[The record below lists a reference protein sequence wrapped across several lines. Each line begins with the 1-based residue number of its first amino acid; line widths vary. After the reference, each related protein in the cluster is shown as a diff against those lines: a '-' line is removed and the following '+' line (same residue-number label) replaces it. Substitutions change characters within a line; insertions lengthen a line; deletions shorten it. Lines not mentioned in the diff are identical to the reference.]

1 MATKKTISNSFVV
14 NTIEDG
20 ERGKVGR
27 FFYFAGDFD
36 SANNEKKFL
45 VNDAQAPFFKT
56 QIGDIDYYYVFNPTI
71 DDNVDHYYTMSEMWE
86 ASKYGFNNKPWD
98 IMTNDFKYLITEAL
112 FSSFAHLGSAII
124 KGDWMMSTNG
134 NVSGLNY
141 ISDDLITISHVGSNN
156 KEDVKPYTLFSEE
169 NPSNDGELIHNE
181 QPRTEGKNELEVKF
195 GANYTNQGLKNI
207 DLEVNKTY
215 CVQIRLHTHTEATD
229 YQLTIG
235 NTDVGSVR
243 TTQNAYET
251 KTLFFKVSNS
261 KDYEL
266 SIRTIPRGT
275 TTTGIKY
282 GSIGIDYWK
291 MSEASFAPSYAV
303 NLRTGMCLQ
312 GYGFSSGAIRRNKV
326 VINDFSYNHYTYKD
340 PTGSDTNSRVLDLD
354 KCGSYVELDGLYA
367 GLQLPLYC
375 KSINAT
381 DANRERARSFVG
393 TKLLIYIIN
402 DGGIYDY
409 FKNNEGEKVKQT
421 NAFLYKVAKVGGKT
435 KEYSQQFTTKIGTGT
450 IENPLE
456 YPQFVELECVTGT
469 DEDGEIIYWKVNT
482 IGKI

>member
-36 SANNEKKFL
+36 SKNNEKKFL

-86 ASKYGFNNKPWD
+86 ASKSNFNNKPWD

-134 NVSGLNY
+134 NVLGLNY

-169 NPSNDGELIHNE
+169 NPSNDGVLIHNE
-181 QPRTEGKNELEVKF
+181 QPRTEGKDELEVKF
-195 GANYTNQGLKNI
+195 GANYTNQFLKNI

-215 CVQIRLHTHTEATD
+215 CAQIRIRTNTQAKNYFLK
-229 YQLTIG
+229 IG
-235 NTDVGSVR
+235 ESDVGSVK

-251 KTLFFKVSNS
+251 KTLFFKVSS
-261 KDYEL
+261 SAKYDL
-266 SIRTIPRGT
+266 SVRTEYSLVSGEK
-275 TTTGIKY
+275 KY
-282 GSIGIDYWK
+282 GELGIDYWK
-291 MSEASFAPSYAV
+291 ISEASFAPSYAV

-326 VINDFSYNHYTYKD
+326 VINDFSYNHYTCQD
-340 PTGSDTNSRVLDLD
+340 TTGTDTNLRVLDLD

-375 KSINAT
+375 KSINAI

-402 DGGIYDY
+402 DGGIFSR
-409 FKNNEGEKVKQT
+409 FKNNDHKNE
-421 NAFLYKVAKVGGKT
+421 FCYKVS
-435 KEYSQQFTTKIGTGT
+435 KENGTIKYHSQSFAVVDGEGT
-450 IENPLE
+450 IEKVME
-456 YPQFVELECVTGT
+456 YPQFVELECVTGL

>member
-14 NTIEDG
+14 NTVEDG

-27 FFYFAGDFD
+27 FFYYAGDFD
-36 SANNEKKFL
+36 ATNTTQKFL
-45 VNDAQAPFFKT
+45 VNDAQAPFFRH
-56 QIGDIDYYYVFNPTI
+56 QNEGSEIYYYYVFNPEV
-71 DDNVDHYYTMSEMWE
+71 NGEYTMSEMWE
-86 ASKYGFNNKPWD
+86 ESVSSFNNKPWE

-112 FSSFAHLGSAII
+112 FSNFAHLGSAII

-141 ISDDLITISHVGSNN
+141 ITDDLITISHVGSNN

-181 QPRTEGKNELEVKF
+181 QPRTEGKNELEVNF
-195 GANYTNQGLKNI
+195 GANSTNHVLKSI
-207 DLEVNKTY
+207 ALEVNKTY
-215 CVQIRLHTHTEATD
+215 CVQIRLRTHTEATD

-235 NTDVGSVR
+235 NTDVCSVR

-266 SIRTIPRGT
+266 SIRTIPSGT
-275 TTTGIKY
+275 TTTGKKY
-282 GSIGIDYWK
+282 GELGIDYWK
-291 MSEASFAPSYAV
+291 ISEASFAPSYAV
-303 NLRTGMCLQ
+303 NLRTGMSLQ

-326 VINDFSYNHYTYKD
+326 VINDFSYEHYTKQ
-340 PTGSDTNSRVLDLD
+340 GILDLD
-354 KCGSYVELDGLYA
+354 KCGSYVELDGLYVT
-367 GLQLPLYC
+367 LQLPLYC
-375 KSINAT
+375 KSMNAT
-381 DANRERARSFVG
+381 DADRERARSFVG

-409 FKNNEGEKVKQT
+409 FKNEEGVKVQQK

-435 KEYSQQFTTKIGTGT
+435 TESSQEFEITDGDGTKVDI
-450 IENPLE
+450 LE
-456 YPQFVELECVTGT
+456 YPQFVELECVTGK
-469 DEDGEIIYWKVNT
+469 DEEGEIIYWKVNT